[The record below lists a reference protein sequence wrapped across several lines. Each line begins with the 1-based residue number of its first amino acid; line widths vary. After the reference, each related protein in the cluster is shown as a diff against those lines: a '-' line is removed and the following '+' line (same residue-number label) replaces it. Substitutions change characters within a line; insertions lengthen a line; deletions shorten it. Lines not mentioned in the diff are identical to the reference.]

1 MHGNLL
7 KTIDFVSQ
15 FDPEIGAMMGRELG
29 RQKDGLELI
38 ASENFASPAVIAAM
52 GIMTIFFIQSQNEK
66 LYGKLDLVLYKYE
79 NNEDVS
85 KELAELEEF
94 AWEYTKKLNYFADE
108 EKLEEL
114 YEAVITLK
122 TLYFDSSEEF
132 RTECARIRLLADR
145 IYRRE
150 IPDIGRIL

>member
-1 MHGNLL
+1 MKRLVL
-7 KTIDFVSQ
+7 SIS
-15 FDPEIGAMMGRELG
+15 I
-29 RQKDGLELI
+29 I
-38 ASENFASPAVIAAM
+38 AVIAAM

-94 AWEYTKKLNYFADE
+94 AREYTKKLNYFADE

-132 RTECARIRLLADR
+132 RTECARIRLLADM

>member
-1 MHGNLL
+1 MKRLVL
-7 KTIDFVSQ
+7 SIS
-15 FDPEIGAMMGRELG
+15 I
-29 RQKDGLELI
+29 I
-38 ASENFASPAVIAAM
+38 AVIAAM
-52 GIMTIFFIQSQNEK
+52 GILTIFFIQSQNEK

-85 KELAELEEF
+85 KELVELEEF
-94 AWEYTKKLNYFADE
+94 TREYTKKLNYFADE

-122 TLYFDSSEEF
+122 TFYFESSEEF

-145 IYRRE
+145 IYRQE
-150 IPDIGRIL
+150 IPDMGRIL

>member
-1 MHGNLL
+1 MKRLVL
-7 KTIDFVSQ
+7 SISIIV
-15 FDPEIGAMMGRELG
+15 
-29 RQKDGLELI
+29 
-38 ASENFASPAVIAAM
+38 VIAAM
-52 GIMTIFFIQSQNEK
+52 GIVTIFFIQSQNEK

-94 AWEYTKKLNYFADE
+94 AREYTKKLNYFADE

>member
-1 MHGNLL
+1 MKRLVL
-7 KTIDFVSQ
+7 SIS
-15 FDPEIGAMMGRELG
+15 I
-29 RQKDGLELI
+29 I
-38 ASENFASPAVIAAM
+38 AVIAAM

-94 AWEYTKKLNYFADE
+94 TREYTKKLNYFADE

-150 IPDIGRIL
+150 IPDMGRIL

>member
-1 MHGNLL
+1 MKRLVL
-7 KTIDFVSQ
+7 SIS
-15 FDPEIGAMMGRELG
+15 I
-29 RQKDGLELI
+29 I
-38 ASENFASPAVIAAM
+38 AVIAAM
-52 GIMTIFFIQSQNEK
+52 GIVTIFFIQSQNEK
-66 LYGKLDLVLYKYE
+66 LYGKLDLVIYKYE

-94 AWEYTKKLNYFADE
+94 AREYTKKLNYFADE

-150 IPDIGRIL
+150 IPDMGRIL

>member
-1 MHGNLL
+1 MKRLVL
-7 KTIDFVSQ
+7 SIS
-15 FDPEIGAMMGRELG
+15 I
-29 RQKDGLELI
+29 I
-38 ASENFASPAVIAAM
+38 AVIAAM
-52 GIMTIFFIQSQNEK
+52 GIVTIFFIQSQNEK
-66 LYGKLDLVLYKYE
+66 LYGKLDLVIYKYE

-94 AWEYTKKLNYFADE
+94 AREYTKKLNYFADE

-150 IPDIGRIL
+150 ISDMGRIL

>member
-1 MHGNLL
+1 MKRLVL
-7 KTIDFVSQ
+7 SIS
-15 FDPEIGAMMGRELG
+15 I
-29 RQKDGLELI
+29 I
-38 ASENFASPAVIAAM
+38 AVIAAM

-94 AWEYTKKLNYFADE
+94 AREYTKKLNYFADE

-150 IPDIGRIL
+150 IPDMGRIL

>member
-1 MHGNLL
+1 MKRLVL
-7 KTIDFVSQ
+7 SIS
-15 FDPEIGAMMGRELG
+15 I
-29 RQKDGLELI
+29 I
-38 ASENFASPAVIAAM
+38 AVIAAM

-66 LYGKLDLVLYKYE
+66 LYGKLDLVIYKYE

-94 AWEYTKKLNYFADE
+94 AREYTKKLDYFADE

>member
-1 MHGNLL
+1 MKRLVL
-7 KTIDFVSQ
+7 SIS
-15 FDPEIGAMMGRELG
+15 I
-29 RQKDGLELI
+29 I
-38 ASENFASPAVIAAM
+38 AVIAAM
-52 GIMTIFFIQSQNEK
+52 GIVTMFFIQSQNEK

-85 KELAELEEF
+85 KELTELEEF
-94 AWEYTKKLNYFADE
+94 AWEYTKKLDYFADE

-150 IPDIGRIL
+150 IPDMGRIL